1 MSFFISLRID
11 KTVCFLYTQSMFK
24 SKKLKKISVEGN
36 IQDKERIF
44 TLCPYCGY
52 ESEAVLFETETELCL
67 YYIPIKKINNRFTAV
82 CLKCKHS
89 FDVEIS

>member
-1 MSFFISLRID
+1 
-11 KTVCFLYTQSMFK
+11 MFK

-89 FDVEIS
+89 FDVEISSLAYSIWSLLAI